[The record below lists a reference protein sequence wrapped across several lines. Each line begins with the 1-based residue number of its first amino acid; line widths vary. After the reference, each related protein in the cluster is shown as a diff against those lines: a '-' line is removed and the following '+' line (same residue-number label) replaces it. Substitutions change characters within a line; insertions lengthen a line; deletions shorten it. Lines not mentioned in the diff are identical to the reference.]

1 MKKNII
7 SLLFVFISFGVHAQY
22 GSIAVFEKGAD
33 DKIKIVRIFPAKSTI
48 NDLYKQDGA
57 DDRIR
62 QSVNN
67 YMHLDGKIVYT
78 AFFIPFTDYLG
89 TREFVLKEYVSKKDA
104 KTVRF
109 IKENEEILLN
119 EKGEVIS
126 SREIPKPLGTIIS
139 YFHNGTEIYQWAACE
154 VWGKSL
160 TKSPGDL
167 AKECQ
172 PTGARGGTLVYEW
185 KPGLDWYAAE
195 KAARQHAS
203 KFALPGH
210 YSWLTL
216 DDYGRDQLSKKQTG
230 YTVKE
235 KELIDQGKQ
244 PDGEK
249 IDFSKEDYV
258 DNLPPATINK
268 FKSYIKEEESRLRS
282 QGWERFGSRY
292 DYAEHLVNQM
302 IYEPRQDRG
311 VSVIVVT
318 EDTSAMAR
326 ITQNY
331 VDLASQKIGQKNYA
345 VYYDLHSQMEN
356 RGLKLFVEN
365 LSKSKIPVGLIFYKR
380 KPTFDGD
387 LLSLLFDAKK
397 GFSFFKAGLLKVENG
412 KQIFAGTKTLGH
424 LHAELSMNTTL
435 NLWEYIV
442 YTDKE
447 DKDAAFYRKR
457 MENFFEAQEKQGRY
471 IVRKRNLADKN
482 VLYTEVFDKNGNLV
496 FTSEEQTIGSKK
508 NKWTFFEQK

>member
-1 MKKNII
+1 MGKI
-7 SLLFVFISFGVHAQY
+7 VFILLINILSSSLHAQY
-22 GSIAVFEKGAD
+22 GSIAVFENGAD
-33 DKIKIVRIFPAKSTI
+33 EKIKIVRIFSVKCTI
-48 NDLYKQDGA
+48 NNLYTQPGSHE
-57 DDRIR
+57 RIIE
-62 QSVNN
+62 SVNN
-67 YMHLDGKIVYT
+67 YMHLDGKLVYT
-78 AFFIPFTDYLG
+78 KLFIPFTDFMG
-89 TREFVLKEYVSKKDA
+89 TKEFVLKEYISKKDA

-109 IKENEEILLN
+109 IQEGEEILLN
-119 EKGEVIS
+119 EKGEVANIKKK
-126 SREIPKPLGTIIS
+126 EKPLGTIIA
-139 YFHNGTEIYQWAACE
+139 YFHNGTEIYEWSACE
-154 VWGKSL
+154 VWGKSM
-160 TKSPGDL
+160 TKTPGEL
-167 AKECQ
+167 ARQC
-172 PTGARGGTLVYEW
+172 GGTGTSGGTRISEW
-185 KPGLDWYAAE
+185 LPGYDWYAAE
-195 KAARQHAS
+195 KVARQKSS
-203 KFALPGH
+203 KYALSGI
-210 YSWLTL
+210 YNWIAL
-216 DDYGRDQLSKKQTG
+216 DDYGRDQVSLKQTG
-230 YTVKE
+230 YTAKE
-235 KELIDQGKQ
+235 AELIRQGKQ

-249 IDFSKEDYV
+249 MDFSKEDYV

-302 IYEPRQDRG
+302 IYGPREDRG

-326 ITQNY
+326 ITQNND
-331 VDLASQKIGQKNYA
+331 DLASQKIGLKNYA
-345 VYYDLHSQMEN
+345 VYYDLHSQTEN
-356 RGLKLFVEN
+356 RGLKLLVEN

-424 LHAELSMNTTL
+424 LHAELSMNTSL

-447 DKDAAFYRKR
+447 DEDAEYYRKR
-457 MENFFEAQEKQGRY
+457 MENFFKAHEKQGRY

-496 FTSEEQTIGSKK
+496 FASEEQTGGSKK
-508 NKWTFFEQK
+508 NKWTLYEQK